1 VTLQPFSRLVLS
13 SFSYGISFGLHGS
26 CIAFVRLRAF
36 CLGSF
41 VSIEQPYSRFGVLEA
56 LSLLPSLGVH
66 DRKRYRRISLDL
78 CAGYARLRITRPEH
92 SLTSYIASQLLY
104 RYPGRTSRR
113 TSFGNSD
120 WSDLHEPAR
129 ECRPLGFKMSLHH
142 REATVRSF
150 RRHLRRT
157 KRLVS
162 VVTEL
167 LGEQGDGTQGSEAGT
182 DETQNEE
189 ESIVEENNGWA
200 SGV

>member
-1 VTLQPFSRLVLS
+1 
-13 SFSYGISFGLHGS
+13 
-26 CIAFVRLRAF
+26 
-36 CLGSF
+36 
-41 VSIEQPYSRFGVLEA
+41 
-56 LSLLPSLGVH
+56 
-66 DRKRYRRISLDL
+66 
-78 CAGYARLRITRPEH
+78 
-92 SLTSYIASQLLY
+92 
-104 RYPGRTSRR
+104 
-113 TSFGNSD
+113 
-120 WSDLHEPAR
+120 
-129 ECRPLGFKMSLHH
+129 MSLHH